1 MDAENGTDESARA
14 DAAQVEAAAAAVEQ
28 TAGEVENAAQRLA
41 GKVLDNPQSQRAAI
55 AELSRQVAGTGGV
68 EVIIDQRQV
77 ERADVIFE
85 LLQEQREK
93 VVAGRT
99 SSGSVREFLLRTNLR
114 FRLRTREG
122 KELIPD
128 TVLVATTDISYNE
141 TLALSKDQEEQ
152 MLYSNMGKDLVGQI
166 VRRMAA
172 LTSL

>member
-1 MDAENGTDESARA
+1 MHS
-14 DAAQVEAAAAAVEQ
+14 
-28 TAGEVENAAQRLA
+28 
-41 GKVLDNPQSQRAAI
+41 SQRRAWLRAALVPLPALALASCGFALRSTQKFPFKSLYTGPI
-55 AELSRQVAGTGGV
+55 TASPLLIELSRQVAGTGGV

-122 KELIPD
+122 KELIPE
-128 TVLVATTDISYNE
+128 TLLVATTDISYNE

-152 MLYSNMGKDLVGQI
+152 MLYRNMGNDLVGQI

>member
-1 MDAENGTDESARA
+1 MHCNQRRALLRSALGPLSALALASCGFALRSS
-14 DAAQVEAAAAAVEQ
+14 QKFPFKSMYTGPI
-28 TAGEVENAAQRLA
+28 TASPL
-41 GKVLDNPQSQRAAI
+41 LI
-55 AELSRQVAGTGGV
+55 ELSRQVAGTGGV

-152 MLYSNMGKDLVGQI
+152 MLYRNMGNDLVGQI

>member
-1 MDAENGTDESARA
+1 MQGIDRRTWLRA
-14 DAAQVEAAAAAVEQ
+14 LGLPWVSLGLASCGFALRSSQKFPFKSMYTGPIAASP
-28 TAGEVENAAQRLA
+28 L
-41 GKVLDNPQSQRAAI
+41 LI
-55 AELSRQVAGTGGV
+55 ELSRQVAGTGGV

-85 LLQEQREK
+85 LLQEQRER

-122 KELIPD
+122 KELIPE
-128 TVLVATTDISYNE
+128 TLLVSTTDISYNE

>member
-1 MDAENGTDESARA
+1 MQGIDRRTWLRA
-14 DAAQVEAAAAAVEQ
+14 LGLPWASLGLASCGFALRSSQKFHFKSMYTGPIAASP
-28 TAGEVENAAQRLA
+28 L
-41 GKVLDNPQSQRAAI
+41 LI
-55 AELSRQVAGTGGV
+55 ELSRQVAGTGGV

-99 SSGSVREFLLRTNLR
+99 SSGSVREYLLRTNLR

-122 KELIPD
+122 KELIPE
-128 TVLVATTDISYNE
+128 TLLVATTDISYNE

-152 MLYSNMGKDLVGQI
+152 MLYRNMGSDLVGQI

>member
-1 MDAENGTDESARA
+1 MHNTQRRALLRSALA
-14 DAAQVEAAAAAVEQ
+14 PLSAVVLASCGFALRSSQ
-28 TAGEVENAAQRLA
+28 KFPFKSMYTGPITASPL
-41 GKVLDNPQSQRAAI
+41 LI
-55 AELSRQVAGTGGV
+55 ELSRQVAGTGGV

-122 KELIPD
+122 KELIPE
-128 TVLVATTDISYNE
+128 TLLVATTDISYNE

-152 MLYSNMGKDLVGQI
+152 MLYGNMGKDLVGQI

>member
-1 MDAENGTDESARA
+1 MHSDPRRVLLRSALA
-14 DAAQVEAAAAAVEQ
+14 PLSAVVLASCGFALRSSQ
-28 TAGEVENAAQRLA
+28 KFPFKSMYTGPITASPL
-41 GKVLDNPQSQRAAI
+41 LI
-55 AELSRQVAGTGGV
+55 ELSRQVAGTGGV

-152 MLYSNMGKDLVGQI
+152 MLYGNMGKDLVGQI

>member
-1 MDAENGTDESARA
+1 MHTTQRRAWLRSALA
-14 DAAQVEAAAAAVEQ
+14 PLSAVVLASCGFALRSSQ
-28 TAGEVENAAQRLA
+28 KFPFKTLYTGPITASPL
-41 GKVLDNPQSQRAAI
+41 LI
-55 AELSRQVAGTGGV
+55 ELSRQVAGTGGV

-77 ERADVIFE
+77 ERAEVIFE

-128 TVLVATTDISYNE
+128 TLLVATTDISYNE

>member
-1 MDAENGTDESARA
+1 MHNTQRRALLRSALA
-14 DAAQVEAAAAAVEQ
+14 PLSAVVLASCGFALRSSQ
-28 TAGEVENAAQRLA
+28 KFPFKSMYTGPITASPL
-41 GKVLDNPQSQRAAI
+41 LI
-55 AELSRQVAGTGGV
+55 ELSRQVAGTGGV

-122 KELIPD
+122 KELIPE
-128 TVLVATTDISYNE
+128 TLLVSTTDISYNE

>member
-1 MDAENGTDESARA
+1 MGLPSRRSLLQGACAPL
-14 DAAQVEAAAAAVEQ
+14 AAV
-28 TAGEVENAAQRLA
+28 ALAACGFALRS
-41 GKVLDNPQSQRAAI
+41 SQKFPFKSMYTGPIIGSALLI
-55 AELSRQVAGTGGV
+55 ELSRQVAGSGGV
-68 EVIIDQRQV
+68 EIITDQRQV

-122 KELIPD
+122 KELIPE
-128 TVLVATTDISYNE
+128 TLLVATTDISYNE

-152 MLYSNMGKDLVGQI
+152 MLYRNMGNDLVGQI

>member
-1 MDAENGTDESARA
+1 MHNTQRRALLRSALA
-14 DAAQVEAAAAAVEQ
+14 PLSAVVLASCGFALRSSQ
-28 TAGEVENAAQRLA
+28 KFPFKSMYTGPITASPL
-41 GKVLDNPQSQRAAI
+41 LI
-55 AELSRQVAGTGGV
+55 ELSRQVAGTGGV

-152 MLYSNMGKDLVGQI
+152 MLYGNMGKDLVGQI

>member
-1 MDAENGTDESARA
+1 MHSTPRRAWLRCALAPLSAVTLASCGFALRSS
-14 DAAQVEAAAAAVEQ
+14 QKFPFKSMYTGPI
-28 TAGEVENAAQRLA
+28 TASPL
-41 GKVLDNPQSQRAAI
+41 LI
-55 AELSRQVAGTGGV
+55 ELSRQVAGTGGV

-99 SSGSVREFLLRTNLR
+99 SSGSVREFLLRTSLR

-128 TVLVATTDISYNE
+128 TLLVATTDISYNE

-152 MLYSNMGKDLVGQI
+152 MLYRNMGMDLVGQV

-172 LTSL
+172 LPSL

>member
-1 MDAENGTDESARA
+1 MHSTQRRTLLRSALA
-14 DAAQVEAAAAAVEQ
+14 PLSAVALASCGFALRSSQ
-28 TAGEVENAAQRLA
+28 KFPFKSMYTGPITASPL
-41 GKVLDNPQSQRAAI
+41 LI
-55 AELSRQVAGTGGV
+55 ELSRQVAGTGSV

-85 LLQEQREK
+85 LLQEQRER

-122 KELIPD
+122 KELIPE
-128 TVLVATTDISYNE
+128 TLLVATTDISYNE

-152 MLYSNMGKDLVGQI
+152 MLYRNMGNDLVGQI

>member
-1 MDAENGTDESARA
+1 MNNTQRRALLRSALA
-14 DAAQVEAAAAAVEQ
+14 PLSAVALASCGFALRSSQ
-28 TAGEVENAAQRLA
+28 KFPFKSMYTGPITASPL
-41 GKVLDNPQSQRAAI
+41 LI
-55 AELSRQVAGTGGV
+55 ELSRQVAGTGGV

-122 KELIPD
+122 KELIPE
-128 TVLVATTDISYNE
+128 TLLVATIDISYNE

>member
-1 MDAENGTDESARA
+1 MHS
-14 DAAQVEAAAAAVEQ
+14 
-28 TAGEVENAAQRLA
+28 
-41 GKVLDNPQSQRAAI
+41 SQRRAWLRAALVPLPALALASCGFALRSTQKFPFKSLYTGPI
-55 AELSRQVAGTGGV
+55 TASPLLIELSRQVAGTGGV
-68 EVIIDQRQV
+68 EVIIDQRQF

-85 LLQEQREK
+85 LLQEQRER

-172 LTSL
+172 LTSF

>member
-1 MDAENGTDESARA
+1 MHSTQRRA
-14 DAAQVEAAAAAVEQ
+14 
-28 TAGEVENAAQRLA
+28 L
-41 GKVLDNPQSQRAAI
+41 LRAALGPLSTLALASCGFALRSSQKFPFKSMYTGPI
-55 AELSRQVAGTGGV
+55 TASPLLIELSRQVAGTGGV

-99 SSGSVREFLLRTNLR
+99 SSGSVREILLRTNLR

-152 MLYSNMGKDLVGQI
+152 MLYGNMGKDLVGQI

>member
-1 MDAENGTDESARA
+1 MHCNQRRALLRSALGPLSALALASCGFALRSS
-14 DAAQVEAAAAAVEQ
+14 QKFPFKSMYTGPI
-28 TAGEVENAAQRLA
+28 TASPL
-41 GKVLDNPQSQRAAI
+41 LI
-55 AELSRQVAGTGGV
+55 ELSRQVAGTGGV

-99 SSGSVREFLLRTNLR
+99 SSGSVREILLRTNLR

-152 MLYSNMGKDLVGQI
+152 MLYGNMGKDLVGQI

>member
-1 MDAENGTDESARA
+1 MQGIDRRTWLRA
-14 DAAQVEAAAAAVEQ
+14 LGLPWVSLGLASCGFALRSSQKFPFKTLYTGPIAASP
-28 TAGEVENAAQRLA
+28 L
-41 GKVLDNPQSQRAAI
+41 LI
-55 AELSRQVAGTGGV
+55 ELSRQVAGTGGV

-122 KELIPD
+122 KELIPE
-128 TVLVATTDISYNE
+128 TLLVSTTDISYNE

>member
-1 MDAENGTDESARA
+1 MHSTQRRALLRSALA
-14 DAAQVEAAAAAVEQ
+14 PLSAVVLASCGFALRSSQ
-28 TAGEVENAAQRLA
+28 KFPFKSMYTGPITA
-41 GKVLDNPQSQRAAI
+41 SQLLI
-55 AELSRQVAGTGGV
+55 ELSRQVAGTGGV

>member
-1 MDAENGTDESARA
+1 MYTGPI
-14 DAAQVEAAAAAVEQ
+14 AASS
-28 TAGEVENAAQRLA
+28 L
-41 GKVLDNPQSQRAAI
+41 LI
-55 AELSRQVAGTGGV
+55 ELSRQVAGTGGV
-68 EVIIDQRQV
+68 EVILDQRQV
-77 ERADVIFE
+77 ARADVIFE

-128 TVLVATTDISYNE
+128 TLLVATSDISYNE

>member
-1 MDAENGTDESARA
+1 MHSTQRRALLRSALA
-14 DAAQVEAAAAAVEQ
+14 PLSAVVLASCGFALRSSQ
-28 TAGEVENAAQRLA
+28 KFPFKSMYTGPITASPL
-41 GKVLDNPQSQRAAI
+41 LI
-55 AELSRQVAGTGGV
+55 ELSRQVAGTGGV

-152 MLYSNMGKDLVGQI
+152 MLYGNMGKDLVGQI

>member
-1 MDAENGTDESARA
+1 MHS
-14 DAAQVEAAAAAVEQ
+14 
-28 TAGEVENAAQRLA
+28 
-41 GKVLDNPQSQRAAI
+41 SQRRAWLRAALVPLPALALASCGFALRSTQKFPFKSLYTGPI
-55 AELSRQVAGTGGV
+55 TASPLLIELSRQVAGTGGV

-85 LLQEQREK
+85 LLQEQRER

-122 KELIPD
+122 KELIPE
-128 TVLVATTDISYNE
+128 TLLVATTDISYNE

-152 MLYSNMGKDLVGQI
+152 MLYRNMGKDLVGQI

>member
-1 MDAENGTDESARA
+1 MNTTQRRAWLRSALA
-14 DAAQVEAAAAAVEQ
+14 PLSAVALASCGFALRSSQ
-28 TAGEVENAAQRLA
+28 KFPFKTLYTGPITASPL
-41 GKVLDNPQSQRAAI
+41 LI
-55 AELSRQVAGTGGV
+55 ELSRQVAGTGGV

-77 ERADVIFE
+77 ERAEVIFE

-114 FRLRTREG
+114 FRLRTRED

-128 TVLVATTDISYNE
+128 TLLVATTDISYNE

>member
-1 MDAENGTDESARA
+1 MQSIDRRTWLRA
-14 DAAQVEAAAAAVEQ
+14 LGLPWASLGLASCGFALRSSQKFPFKSMYTGPIAASP
-28 TAGEVENAAQRLA
+28 L
-41 GKVLDNPQSQRAAI
+41 LI
-55 AELSRQVAGTGGV
+55 ELSRQVAGTGGV

-99 SSGSVREFLLRTNLR
+99 SSGSVREYLLRTNLR

-122 KELIPD
+122 KELIPE
-128 TVLVATTDISYNE
+128 TLLVATTDISYNE
-141 TLALSKDQEEQ
+141 TLALSKDEEEQ
-152 MLYSNMGKDLVGQI
+152 MLYRNMGSDLVGQI

>member
-1 MDAENGTDESARA
+1 MNNTQRRALLRSAFAPLSAVALASCGFALRSSQKFPFKTLYTGPI
-14 DAAQVEAAAAAVEQ
+14 AASP
-28 TAGEVENAAQRLA
+28 L
-41 GKVLDNPQSQRAAI
+41 LI
-55 AELSRQVAGTGGV
+55 ELSRQVAGTGGV

-122 KELIPD
+122 KELIPE
-128 TVLVATTDISYNE
+128 TLLVSTTDISYNE

>member
-1 MDAENGTDESARA
+1 MHTTQRRAWLRSALA
-14 DAAQVEAAAAAVEQ
+14 PLSAVVLASCGFALRSSQ
-28 TAGEVENAAQRLA
+28 KFPFKSMYTGPITASPL
-41 GKVLDNPQSQRAAI
+41 LI
-55 AELSRQVAGTGGV
+55 ELSRQVAGTGGV

-122 KELIPD
+122 KELIPE
-128 TVLVATTDISYNE
+128 TLLVATTDISYNE

-152 MLYSNMGKDLVGQI
+152 MLYGNMGKDLVGQI

>member
-1 MDAENGTDESARA
+1 MHSTQRRTLLRSALA
-14 DAAQVEAAAAAVEQ
+14 PLSAVALASCGFALRSSQ
-28 TAGEVENAAQRLA
+28 KFPFKSMYTGPITASPL
-41 GKVLDNPQSQRAAI
+41 LI
-55 AELSRQVAGTGGV
+55 ELSRQVAGTGSV

-172 LTSL
+172 LTSF

>member
-1 MDAENGTDESARA
+1 MNTTQRRAWLRSALA
-14 DAAQVEAAAAAVEQ
+14 PLSAVALASCGFALRSSQ
-28 TAGEVENAAQRLA
+28 KFPFKTLYTGPITASPL
-41 GKVLDNPQSQRAAI
+41 LI
-55 AELSRQVAGTGGV
+55 ELSRQVAGTGGV

-77 ERADVIFE
+77 ERAEVIFE

-128 TVLVATTDISYNE
+128 TLLVATTDISYNE

>member
-1 MDAENGTDESARA
+1 MHCNQRRALLRSALGPLSALALASCGFALRSS
-14 DAAQVEAAAAAVEQ
+14 QKFPFKSMYTGPI
-28 TAGEVENAAQRLA
+28 TASPL
-41 GKVLDNPQSQRAAI
+41 LI
-55 AELSRQVAGTGGV
+55 ELSRQVAGTGGV

-122 KELIPD
+122 KELIPE
-128 TVLVATTDISYNE
+128 TLLVATTDISYNE

>member
-1 MDAENGTDESARA
+1 MHCNQRRALLRSALGPLSALALASCGFALRSS
-14 DAAQVEAAAAAVEQ
+14 QKFPFKSMYTGPI
-28 TAGEVENAAQRLA
+28 TASPL
-41 GKVLDNPQSQRAAI
+41 LI
-55 AELSRQVAGTGGV
+55 ELSRQVAGTGGV

-122 KELIPD
+122 KELIPE

>member
-1 MDAENGTDESARA
+1 MHNTQRRALLRSALA
-14 DAAQVEAAAAAVEQ
+14 PLSAVVLASCGFALRSSQ
-28 TAGEVENAAQRLA
+28 KFPFKSMYTGPITASPL
-41 GKVLDNPQSQRAAI
+41 LI
-55 AELSRQVAGTGGV
+55 ELSRQVAGTGGV

-122 KELIPD
+122 KELIPE
-128 TVLVATTDISYNE
+128 TLLVATTDISYNE

>member
-1 MDAENGTDESARA
+1 MQGIDRRTWLRA
-14 DAAQVEAAAAAVEQ
+14 LGLPWVSLGLASCGFALRSSQKFPFKSMYTGPIAASP
-28 TAGEVENAAQRLA
+28 L
-41 GKVLDNPQSQRAAI
+41 LI
-55 AELSRQVAGTGGV
+55 ELSRQVAGTGGV

-77 ERADVIFE
+77 ERAEVIFE

-122 KELIPD
+122 KELIPE
-128 TVLVATTDISYNE
+128 TLLVSTTDISYNE

-152 MLYSNMGKDLVGQI
+152 MLYSNMGKDLVDQI

>member
-1 MDAENGTDESARA
+1 MQGIDRRTWLRA
-14 DAAQVEAAAAAVEQ
+14 LGLPWASLGLASCGFALRSSQKFPFKSMYTGPIAASP
-28 TAGEVENAAQRLA
+28 L
-41 GKVLDNPQSQRAAI
+41 LI
-55 AELSRQVAGTGGV
+55 ELSRQVAGTGGV

-99 SSGSVREFLLRTNLR
+99 SSGSVREYLLRTNLR

-122 KELIPD
+122 KELIPE
-128 TVLVATTDISYNE
+128 TLLVATTDISYNE

-152 MLYSNMGKDLVGQI
+152 MLYRNMGSDLVGQI

>member
-1 MDAENGTDESARA
+1 MHTTQRRALLRSALA
-14 DAAQVEAAAAAVEQ
+14 PLSAVVLASCGFALRSSQ
-28 TAGEVENAAQRLA
+28 KFPFKSMYTGPITASPL
-41 GKVLDNPQSQRAAI
+41 LI
-55 AELSRQVAGTGGV
+55 ELSRQVAGTGGV

-122 KELIPD
+122 KELIPE
-128 TVLVATTDISYNE
+128 TLLVATTDISYNE

-152 MLYSNMGKDLVGQI
+152 MLYRNMGNDLVGQI

>member
-1 MDAENGTDESARA
+1 MQSIGRRTWLRGLGLPLASLGLASCGFALRSSQKFPFKSMYTGPI
-14 DAAQVEAAAAAVEQ
+14 AASP
-28 TAGEVENAAQRLA
+28 L
-41 GKVLDNPQSQRAAI
+41 LI
-55 AELSRQVAGTGGV
+55 ELSRQVAGTGGV

-122 KELIPD
+122 KELIPE
-128 TVLVATTDISYNE
+128 TLLVSTTDISYNE

>member
-1 MDAENGTDESARA
+1 MQSTQRRTLLRSALA
-14 DAAQVEAAAAAVEQ
+14 PLSAVALASCGFALRSSQ
-28 TAGEVENAAQRLA
+28 KFPFKSMYTGPITASPL
-41 GKVLDNPQSQRAAI
+41 LI
-55 AELSRQVAGTGGV
+55 ELSRQVAGTGGV

-99 SSGSVREFLLRTNLR
+99 SLGSVREFLLRTNLR

-122 KELIPD
+122 KELIPE

>member
-1 MDAENGTDESARA
+1 MHCNQRRALLRSALGPLSALALASCGFALRSS
-14 DAAQVEAAAAAVEQ
+14 QKFPFKSMYTGPI
-28 TAGEVENAAQRLA
+28 TASPL
-41 GKVLDNPQSQRAAI
+41 LI
-55 AELSRQVAGTGGV
+55 ELSRQVAGTGGV

-152 MLYSNMGKDLVGQI
+152 MLYGNMGKDLVGQI

>member
-1 MDAENGTDESARA
+1 MQGIDRRTWLRA
-14 DAAQVEAAAAAVEQ
+14 LGLPWVSLGLASCGFALRSSQKFPFKSMYTGPIAASP
-28 TAGEVENAAQRLA
+28 L
-41 GKVLDNPQSQRAAI
+41 LI
-55 AELSRQVAGTGGV
+55 ELSRQVAGTGGV

-99 SSGSVREFLLRTNLR
+99 SSGSVREYLLRTNLR

-122 KELIPD
+122 KELIPE
-128 TVLVATTDISYNE
+128 TLLVSTTDISYNE